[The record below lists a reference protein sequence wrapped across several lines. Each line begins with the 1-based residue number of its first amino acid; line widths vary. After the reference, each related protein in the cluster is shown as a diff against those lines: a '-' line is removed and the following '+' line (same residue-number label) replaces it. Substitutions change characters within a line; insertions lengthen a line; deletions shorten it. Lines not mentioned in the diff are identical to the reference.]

1 MSAYRSFDYRIEEGV
16 GTVTLARPDTLNSL
30 TFEVYAE
37 LERLALEC
45 QTDASVR
52 VLVLTGSGKGFCSGG
67 DVHEIIGELFKR
79 DVKGML
85 QFTRMTGA
93 VVRNLRLLEKPVVAA
108 VNGIAAGAGAVLAL
122 ASDFRVLAD
131 TARFAFLFTKVGL
144 AGADMGAAFL
154 LPRVVGF
161 GRATELL
168 MLGDTIDA
176 ATAERY
182 GLATRVV
189 PADRLVDETRAL
201 ARRLADGPAQ
211 ALGMTKRMLNSE
223 WGMDLDAAIEAEAQ
237 AQALLLMAEDHK
249 EFYRA
254 FTEKRPPRFGGQAL
268 TSIQSR
274 LPRGVKCMRVNA

>member
-1 MSAYRSFDYRIEEGV
+1 MGAYRGFDYRIEDGV
-16 GTVTLARPDTLNSL
+16 GTVTFARPDKLNSL
-30 TFEVYAE
+30 TFEVYTE

-45 QTDASVR
+45 QTDDAVR
-52 VLVLTGSGKGFCSGG
+52 VLVLTGTGKGFCSGG

-93 VVRNLRLLEKPVVAA
+93 VVRNLRLLDKPVVAA
-108 VNGIAAGAGAVLAL
+108 INGIAAGAGAVLAL
-122 ASDFRVLAD
+122 ASDFRVMAD

-144 AGADMGAAFL
+144 TGADMGAAFL
-154 LPRVVGF
+154 LPKVVGL

-182 GLATRVV
+182 GLATHVV
-189 PADRLVDETRAL
+189 PSDRLADEARAL
-201 ARRLADGPAQ
+201 ARRLADGPGQ
-211 ALGMTKRMLNSE
+211 ALAMTKRMLNNE
-223 WGMDLDAAIEAEAQ
+223 WGMDLASAIEAEAQ
-237 AQALLLMAEDHK
+237 AQALLLMSEDHK

-254 FTEKRPPRFGGQAL
+254 FTEKRPPRFTG
-268 TSIQSR
+268 R
-274 LPRGVKCMRVNA
+274 

>member
-1 MSAYRSFDYRIEEGV
+1 MSAYRGFDYRIEEGV
-16 GTVTLARPDTLNSL
+16 GTVTFTRPDTLNSL

-37 LERLALEC
+37 LERLAREC
-45 QTDASVR
+45 QSDESVR
-52 VLVLTGSGKGFCSGG
+52 VLVLTGSGKAFCSGG
-67 DVHEIIGELFKR
+67 DVHEIIGELFER

-85 QFTRMTGA
+85 EFTRMTGA

-144 AGADMGAAFL
+144 TGADMGAAFL
-154 LPRVVGF
+154 LPKVVGL

-176 ATAERY
+176 PTAERF

-189 PADRLVDETRAL
+189 PADRLADETRAL
-201 ARRLADGPAQ
+201 ARRLAEGPAQ
-211 ALGMTKRMLNSE
+211 ALGMTKRMLNNE
-223 WGMDLDAAIEAEAQ
+223 WGMDLVSAIEAEAQ
-237 AQALLLMAEDHK
+237 AQALLLMAQDHK

-254 FTEKRPPRFGGQAL
+254 FTEKRPPRFTG
-268 TSIQSR
+268 R
-274 LPRGVKCMRVNA
+274 

>member
-1 MSAYRSFDYRIEEGV
+1 MGTYTTFQYDVRDGI
-16 GTVTLARPDTLNSL
+16 GTVTFTRPDTLNSL
-30 TFEVYAE
+30 TFGVYAE
-37 LERLALEC
+37 LERLVWAC
-45 QTDASVR
+45 QADEAVR
-52 VLVLTGSGKGFCSGG
+52 VLVLTGTGKGFCSGG
-67 DVHEIIGELFKR
+67 DVHEIIGELVKR

-85 QFTRMTGA
+85 EFTRMTGA

-122 ASDFRVLAD
+122 ASDFRLMAE

-182 GLATRVV
+182 GLACRVV
-189 PADRLVDETRAL
+189 PGERLADEAHAL

-211 ALGMTKRMLNSE
+211 ALGMTKRMLNNE
-223 WGMDLDAAIEAEAQ
+223 WGMDLLAAIESEAQ
-237 AQALLLMAEDHK
+237 AQALLLMADDHR

-254 FTEKRPPRFGGQAL
+254 FTEKRPPRWTG
-268 TSIQSR
+268 R
-274 LPRGVKCMRVNA
+274 

>member
-1 MSAYRSFDYRIEEGV
+1 MTAPSSFEWRVRDGV
-16 GTVTLARPDTLNSL
+16 GTVTFTRPDTLNSL

-37 LERLALEC
+37 LERLFAEC
-45 QTDASVR
+45 QTDEAVR
-52 VLVLTGSGKGFCSGG
+52 VVVLAGTGKGFCSGG
-67 DVHEIIGELFKR
+67 DVHEIIGQLFRR

-93 VVRNLRLLEKPVVAA
+93 VVRNIRLLEKPVIASI
-108 VNGIAAGAGAVLAL
+108 NGVAAGAGAVLAL

-131 TARFAFLFTKVGL
+131 IARFAFLFTRVGL
-144 AGADMGAAFL
+144 TGADMGAALL

-176 ATAERY
+176 VTAERY
-182 GLATRVV
+182 GLAYRVV
-189 PADRLVDETRAL
+189 PAERLAAETAAL

-211 ALGMTKRMLNSE
+211 ALGMTKRMLNAE
-223 WGMDLDAAIEAEAQ
+223 WGMDLVSAIEAEAQ

-254 FTEKRPPRFGGQAL
+254 FTEKRPPRFTG
-268 TSIQSR
+268 R
-274 LPRGVKCMRVNA
+274 

>member
-1 MSAYRSFDYRIEEGV
+1 MGPYRGFDYRIEEGV
-16 GTVTLARPDTLNSL
+16 GTVTFARPDTLNSL

-45 QTDASVR
+45 QTDESVR
-52 VLVLTGSGKGFCSGG
+52 VLVLTGTGKGFCSGG
-67 DVHEIIGELFKR
+67 DVHEIIGELFRR
-79 DVKGML
+79 DVKGVL

-154 LPRVVGF
+154 LPKVVGF

-176 ATAERY
+176 PTAERY

-211 ALGMTKRMLNSE
+211 ALGMTKRMLNNE
-223 WGMDLDAAIEAEAQ
+223 WGMDLASAIEAEAQ
-237 AQALLLMAEDHK
+237 AQALLLMADDHK

-254 FTEKRPPRFGGQAL
+254 FTEKRPPRFTG
-268 TSIQSR
+268 R
-274 LPRGVKCMRVNA
+274 

>member
-1 MSAYRSFDYRIEEGV
+1 MNSYRGFDFGIEQGI
-16 GTVTLARPDTLNSL
+16 GTVTFTRPDTLNSL

-37 LERLALEC
+37 LERLAREC
-45 QTDASVR
+45 QTDESVR
-52 VLVLTGSGKGFCSGG
+52 VLVLTGAGKAFCSGG

-85 QFTRMTGA
+85 EFTRMTGA
-93 VVRNLRLLEKPVVAA
+93 VVRNLRLLEKPVVAS

-144 AGADMGAAFL
+144 TGADMGAAFL
-154 LPRVVGF
+154 LPKVVGL

-176 ATAERY
+176 PTAERF

-189 PADRLVDETRAL
+189 PADRLAEETRAL
-201 ARRLADGPAQ
+201 AQRLAEGPAQ
-211 ALGMTKRMLNSE
+211 ALGMTKRMLNNE
-223 WGMDLDAAIEAEAQ
+223 WGMDLVSAIEAEAQ
-237 AQALLLMAEDHK
+237 AQALLLMGEDHK

-254 FTEKRPPRFGGQAL
+254 FTEKRAPRFTG
-268 TSIQSR
+268 R
-274 LPRGVKCMRVNA
+274 

>member
-1 MSAYRSFDYRIEEGV
+1 MTSYASLDYQVQDGV
-16 GTVTLARPDTLNSL
+16 ATVTFARPDKLNSL

-37 LERLALEC
+37 LERLAAEC
-45 QTDASVR
+45 QSDEAVR
-52 VLVLTGSGKGFCSGG
+52 VLVLTGTGKGFCSGG
-67 DVHEIIGELFKR
+67 DVREIIGALGKR

-93 VVRNLRLLEKPVVAA
+93 VVRNLRLLEKPVIAA

-122 ASDFRVLAD
+122 AADFRLMAD

-144 AGADMGAAFL
+144 TGADMGATFL

-176 ATAERY
+176 ETAERY
-182 GLATRVV
+182 GLAYRVV
-189 PADRLVDETRAL
+189 PADGLADEARLL
-201 ARRLADGPAQ
+201 ARRLAEGPAQ
-211 ALGMTKRMLNSE
+211 ALGMTKRMLNNE
-223 WGMDLDAAIEAEAQ
+223 WGMDLVSALEAEAQ
-237 AQALLLMAEDHK
+237 AQALLLMAEDHR

-254 FTEKRPPRFGGQAL
+254 FTEKRPPRFTG
-268 TSIQSR
+268 R
-274 LPRGVKCMRVNA
+274 

>member
-1 MSAYRSFDYRIEEGV
+1 MATYRALDYRVEDGI
-16 GTVTLARPDTLNSL
+16 GTVTFTRPDVLNSL

-37 LERLALEC
+37 LERLAVDC
-45 QTDASVR
+45 QADESVR
-52 VLVLTGSGKGFCSGG
+52 VLVLTGTGKGFCSGG

-93 VVRNLRLLEKPVVAA
+93 VVRNLRLLEKPVVAS

-131 TARFAFLFTKVGL
+131 TARFAFLFAKVGL
-144 AGADMGAAFL
+144 TGADMGAAFL
-154 LPRVVGF
+154 LPKVVGF

-182 GLATRVV
+182 GLAHRVV
-189 PADRLVDETRAL
+189 PADRLAQETRAL
-201 ARRLADGPAQ
+201 ARRLADGPTQ
-211 ALGMTKRMLNSE
+211 ALGMTKRMLNNE
-223 WGMDLDAAIEAEAQ
+223 WGMDLVSAIEAEAQ

-254 FTEKRPPRFGGQAL
+254 FTEKRPPRFTG
-268 TSIQSR
+268 R
-274 LPRGVKCMRVNA
+274 

>member
-1 MSAYRSFDYRIEEGV
+1 MTGYGSFDLRVDDGV
-16 GTVTLARPDTLNSL
+16 ATVTFSRPDKLNSL

-37 LERLALEC
+37 LERLAAEC
-45 QTDASVR
+45 QSDEAVR
-52 VLVLTGSGKGFCSGG
+52 VLVLTGTGKGFCSGG
-67 DVHEIIGELFKR
+67 DVREIIGALGKR

-93 VVRNLRLLEKPVVAA
+93 VVRNLRLLEKPVIAA

-122 ASDFRVLAD
+122 AADFRLMAD

-144 AGADMGAAFL
+144 TGADMGATFL

-176 ATAERY
+176 QTAERY
-182 GLATRVV
+182 GLAYRVV
-189 PADRLVDETRAL
+189 PADRLADEARLL
-201 ARRLADGPAQ
+201 ARRLAEGPAQ
-211 ALGMTKRMLNSE
+211 ALGMTKRMLNNE
-223 WGMDLDAAIEAEAQ
+223 WGMDLVSAIEAEAQ

-254 FTEKRPPRFGGQAL
+254 FTEKRPPRFTG
-268 TSIQSR
+268 R
-274 LPRGVKCMRVNA
+274 

>member
-1 MSAYRSFDYRIEEGV
+1 MSGYRGFDYRVEEGV
-16 GTVTLARPDTLNSL
+16 GTVTFTRPDTLNSL

-37 LERLALEC
+37 LERLAREC
-45 QTDASVR
+45 QTDESVR
-52 VLVLTGSGKGFCSGG
+52 VLVLSGSGKAFCSGG

-85 QFTRMTGA
+85 EFTRMTGA
-93 VVRNLRLLEKPVVAA
+93 VVRNLRLLEKPVVASIS
-108 VNGIAAGAGAVLAL
+108 GIAAGAGAVLAL

-144 AGADMGAAFL
+144 TGADMGAAFL
-154 LPRVVGF
+154 LPKVVGF

-176 ATAERY
+176 STAERF

-189 PADRLVDETRAL
+189 PFERLAEETRAL
-201 ARRLADGPAQ
+201 AERLAEGPAQ
-211 ALGMTKRMLNSE
+211 ALGMTKRMLNNE
-223 WGMDLDAAIEAEAQ
+223 WGMDLESAIEAEAQ

-254 FTEKRPPRFGGQAL
+254 FTGKRPPRFTG
-268 TSIQSR
+268 R
-274 LPRGVKCMRVNA
+274 

>member
-1 MSAYRSFDYRIEEGV
+1 MSAYRGFDYRIEDGV
-16 GTVTLARPDTLNSL
+16 GTVTFARPEKLNSL

-45 QTDASVR
+45 QTDEAVR
-52 VLVLTGSGKGFCSGG
+52 VLVLTGAGKGFCSGG
-67 DVHEIIGELFKR
+67 DVHEIIGDLFKR

-93 VVRNLRLLEKPVVAA
+93 VVRNLRLLDKPVVAA
-108 VNGIAAGAGAVLAL
+108 INGIAAGAGAVLAL
-122 ASDFRVLAD
+122 ASDFRVMAD
-131 TARFAFLFTKVGL
+131 TARFAFLFTRVGL
-144 AGADMGAAFL
+144 TGADMGAAFL
-154 LPRVVGF
+154 LPKVVGL

-189 PADRLVDETRAL
+189 PLDRLADEARAL
-201 ARRLADGPAQ
+201 A
-211 ALGMTKRMLNSE
+211 MTKRMLNNE
-223 WGMDLDAAIEAEAQ
+223 WGMDLASAIEAEAQ
-237 AQALLLMAEDHK
+237 AQALLLMSEDHK

-254 FTEKRPPRFGGQAL
+254 FTEKRPPRFTG
-268 TSIQSR
+268 R
-274 LPRGVKCMRVNA
+274 

>member
-1 MSAYRSFDYRIEEGV
+1 MATYRAFDYRVEDGI
-16 GTVTLARPDTLNSL
+16 GTVTFTRPDVLNSL

-37 LERLALEC
+37 LERLALDC
-45 QTDASVR
+45 QADESVR
-52 VLVLTGSGKGFCSGG
+52 VLVLTGTGKGFCSGG

-93 VVRNLRLLEKPVVAA
+93 VVRNLRLLEKPVVAS

-131 TARFAFLFTKVGL
+131 TARFAFLFAKVGL
-144 AGADMGAAFL
+144 TGADMGAAFL
-154 LPRVVGF
+154 LPKVVGF

-182 GLATRVV
+182 GLAHRVV
-189 PADRLVDETRAL
+189 PADLLAEETRAL

-211 ALGMTKRMLNSE
+211 ALGMTKRMLNNE
-223 WGMDLDAAIEAEAQ
+223 WGMDLVSAIEAEAQ

-254 FTEKRPPRFGGQAL
+254 FTEKRPPRFTG
-268 TSIQSR
+268 R
-274 LPRGVKCMRVNA
+274 